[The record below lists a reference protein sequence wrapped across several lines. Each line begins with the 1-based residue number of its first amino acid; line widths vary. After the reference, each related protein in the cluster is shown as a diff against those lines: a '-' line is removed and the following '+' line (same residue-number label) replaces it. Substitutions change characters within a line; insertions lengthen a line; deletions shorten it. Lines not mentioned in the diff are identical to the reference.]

1 MSYLITIVAFIVI
14 FSILILVHEF
24 GHFIMAKKAGIK
36 VEEFGFGLPPRLWGK
51 KKGETIYSINWIPF
65 GGFVRMYGED
75 ESDPKSLRSSRSF
88 AAKPMR
94 ARVAVVVA
102 GVVMNFLLAWALM
115 SIGFSV
121 GMKPLLGPDD
131 VLTAIKSGEIIL
143 EEGVK
148 VKTVEAGGL
157 AEQYGFMPGDLIYSI
172 NGESLGSG
180 NLAAM
185 AKDPIGQY
193 NVVRNGELYTLEILP
208 EIVKNSETPRNLGL
222 SFYDF
227 AAFPR
232 VKIYDLKPNTVA
244 YKAGLRSGDVII
256 SVNGQQVFNIQK
268 AEESSTNG
276 VKSYEELARGVPVL
290 EYSIYRNGLIEPFI
304 VERSQA
310 RQVIVSEIVP
320 GSPAEKA
327 GIKPEDIILAINGKN
342 VSDSMEVINF
352 VKEHQSEKLAYMI
365 QRGSQKLFYEIKPED
380 GRIGVLLSELM
391 SYADDQGISLYNT
404 DVFSTIKEVKDQK
417 YPPHIAVYKA
427 FGETYRLSKE
437 TAKMFGGFVSN
448 LIRKGDVPESVSG
461 PVGIAQMTHVFVQEG
476 FIPLLRF
483 VAILSLSL
491 AVINILPFPALDGG
505 RLLFII
511 IEFIFGRRVNQKWEN
526 WIHMLGYFLILLL
539 ILAVTYSDIVRL
551 IKG

>member
-1 MSYLITIVAFIVI
+1 MSYLLTIIAFIVI

-75 ESDPKSLRSSRSF
+75 ESDSKSLRSSRSF

-94 ARVAVVVA
+94 SRVAVVVA
-102 GVVMNFLLAWALM
+102 GVVMNFLLAWLLM
-115 SIGFSV
+115 SIGFSF
-121 GMKPLLGPDD
+121 GMQPLLGPDD
-131 VLTAIKSGEIIL
+131 VLTAVSNGQIVL
-143 EEGVK
+143 QEGVK
-148 VKTVEAGGL
+148 IKSVEAGSL
-157 AEQYGFMPGDLIYSI
+157 AEQYGFKSDDVIYAI
-172 NGESLGSG
+172 DGAALENG

-185 AKDPIGQY
+185 ANDPVGQY
-193 NVVRNGELYTLEILP
+193 NVVRNYELYTLEILP
-208 EIVKNSETPRNLGL
+208 EAVKNSETPRSLGFG
-222 SFYDF
+222 FYDF
-227 AAFPR
+227 GGFPR
-232 VKIYDLKPNTVA
+232 VKIFDLKPNTVA
-244 YKAGLRSGDVII
+244 YKAGLRSGDIVIT
-256 SVNGQQVFNIQK
+256 VNGRQVFSIQD
-268 AEESSTNG
+268 
-276 VKSYEELARGVPVL
+276 YENFVRGVPVL
-290 EYSIYRNGLIEPFI
+290 EYSIYRNGLIEKFI

-310 RQVIVSEIVP
+310 RQVIVSEVLQD
-320 GSPAEKA
+320 SPAQKA
-327 GIKPEDIILAINGKN
+327 GIKDEDIILAINGKQM
-342 VSDSMEVINF
+342 SDSLEVINF
-352 VKEHQSEKLAYMI
+352 VQEHKNEQLAYLI
-365 QRGSQKLFYEIKPED
+365 QRGSQKLFYEIKPAGD

-391 SYADDQGISLYNT
+391 SYADDQGVSLYNA
-404 DVFSTIKEVKDQK
+404 DVFSTIVEVKEQK
-417 YPPHIAVYKA
+417 YPAHVAVYKA

-448 LIRKGDVPESVSG
+448 LVRRGEVPDSVAG

-511 IEFIFGRRVNQKWEN
+511 IEFIIGRRVNSKWEN
-526 WIHMLGYFLILLL
+526 WVHAFGYFLIILL
-539 ILAVTYSDIVRL
+539 ILVVTYSDIVRL
-551 IKG
+551 IKN